1 MRQYNSS
8 WCGSCGCNSCDC
20 SCGRKTVIQQSA
32 SSCCNTSA
40 GTRFCKEP
48 LPYVTANFTIPV
60 ANESVEVKV
69 SNSTKLYEGE
79 GIQIGDGFFQITGIV
94 DSTTIN
100 IAHDGTATPGLAI
113 TAINAAYGCYT
124 YPIYYVGL
132 VELSYTPEDVE
143 GVDSDLDPISDS
155 VIDPE
160 VVFTYGYL
168 GPNKIQF
175 NLEITC
181 EIANTP
187 DFVSVPLPNASSE
200 PTAAFSADIYF
211 SGTPNPAVSWKQGS
225 GLIVGLGGGTT
236 FSDGANTIIKVSG
249 AYGV

>member
-1 MRQYNSS
+1 MRGYNSG

-20 SCGRKTVIQQSA
+20 ACGRKTVIQQSS

-48 LPYVTANFTIPV
+48 WPYLTGNFTIPV
-60 ANESVEVKV
+60 ANEEVEVKV

-79 GIQIGDGFFQITGIV
+79 GIRIGDGFFQIKEIV
-94 DSTTIN
+94 DSTTI
-100 IAHDGTATPGLAI
+100 IISHDGTATPGLAI

-124 YPIYYVGL
+124 YPIYYVGI
-132 VELSYTPEDVE
+132 VELSYTPDAVE
-143 GVDSDLDPISDS
+143 GLDTDLDPIADS

-175 NLEITC
+175 NFEVDC
-181 EIANTP
+181 EIDNVP
-187 DFVSVPLPNASSE
+187 HFLSVPLPNASSE
-200 PTAAFSADIYF
+200 PSAAFSAYIYL
-211 SGTPNPAVSWKQGS
+211 SGVPYPAVAWKQGAD
-225 GLIVGLGGGTT
+225 LVVGLGSGT
-236 FSDGANTIIKVSG
+236 SYPNEEGVVVKVSG
-249 AYGV
+249 SYGV